1 MGQLR
6 VLRIVGEHAGNT
18 GSGNFPGVVT
28 SRVDGSLVE
37 PTHPFL
43 AIRRLD
49 SLTGLRAFA
58 ALAVFFD
65 HAQFLVTGEP
75 RSLIHY
81 VGAQGAMG
89 VTFFF
94 CLSGFVLA
102 WSDTVQTRGRFWWAR
117 MARIW
122 PAYLVALLGG
132 LIVTLAAGGT
142 DAIVG
147 KLVVTAVLI
156 QAWFPNYDWS
166 FAVNGVS
173 WSLSCE
179 AFFYLLFP
187 FLLVALRRSGARLRY
202 AFLIGTVVFAFA
214 TGFVGNAIGGSAGT
228 WFTDTLPVTRLG
240 AFVTGIVLAL
250 EVKNGR
256 FPAVNRFGAL
266 GLAVVVYLAGSFWL
280 TRWTNAALPV
290 VPFALLIAAYAQ
302 RDLTGH
308 RTVFARPRVV
318 WLGEISFCFY
328 LVHQLVIRAATPLGI
343 TSGVGVAILRT
354 VACLSIAVV
363 AAWVL
368 HRAVELPANTWLRRR
383 GPGRNARSGA
393 APRVDAAFTAP
404 GDRPQ
409 RAPAG
414 PLA

>member
-1 MGQLR
+1 M
-6 VLRIVGEHAGNT
+6 
-18 GSGNFPGVVT
+18 
-28 SRVDGSLVE
+28 E
-37 PTHPFL
+37 PTHP
-43 AIRRLD
+43 APGIRRLD

-65 HAQFLVTGEP
+65 HAQFLMTGEP

-81 VGAQGAMG
+81 IGAQGAMG

-102 WSDTVQTRGRFWWAR
+102 WSDTVQSRVRFWWAR
-117 MARIW
+117 VARIY

-132 LIVTLAAGGT
+132 LVVTLAAGGT
-142 DAIVG
+142 DALGG
-147 KLVVTAVLI
+147 KLAVTALLV
-156 QAWFPNYDWS
+156 QSWFPDYSWS

-187 FLLVALRRSGARLRY
+187 FLLVALRRAGGRVRY
-202 AFLIGTVVFAFA
+202 TVLAATVVFAFA
-214 TGFVGNAIGGSAGT
+214 TGFVGNAIGGTTGT
-228 WFTDTLPVTRLG
+228 WFTDTLPVTRLA

-256 FPAVNRFGAL
+256 FPAINRFAAL

-302 RDLTGH
+302 RDLTG
-308 RTVFARPRVV
+308 RGTVFARPRVV

-328 LVHQLVIRAATPLGI
+328 LVHQLVIRAATPLGV
-343 TSGVGVAILRT
+343 TSDVGIAT
-354 VACLSIAVV
+354 VRASGCLVIAVV
-363 AAWVL
+363 AAWIL
-368 HRAVELPANTWLRRR
+368 HRVVELPANTWLRRR
-383 GPGRNARSGA
+383 GPGRTRPFRPSDTDAA
-393 APRVDAAFTAP
+393 TTAPRDHALEASASP
-404 GDRPQ
+404 
-409 RAPAG
+409 RA
-414 PLA
+414 